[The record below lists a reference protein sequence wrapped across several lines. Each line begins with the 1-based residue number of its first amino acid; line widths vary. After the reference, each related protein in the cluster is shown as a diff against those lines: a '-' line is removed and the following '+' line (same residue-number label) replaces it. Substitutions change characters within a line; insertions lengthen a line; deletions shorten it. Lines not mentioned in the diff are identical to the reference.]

1 MRGLLYLAA
10 VSLVLVTGLLAV
22 DGTAVASNEIA
33 EREDLVCT
41 TCHDKPGS
49 KLLTDRGKYY
59 ELMRSLDGY
68 DEVTQ
73 VFGECTTC
81 HVRKPGSVKLTQT
94 GRLFQ
99 RLVDDMAGLR
109 IYLKEQHPTADAPEE
124 APSSDGD

>member
-1 MRGLLYLAA
+1 LYLAA

>member
-1 MRGLLYLAA
+1 LYLAA
-10 VSLVLVTGLLAV
+10 VSLVVVSGLLAA
-22 DGTAVASNEIA
+22 DGTATASNEIA

-49 KLLTDRGKYY
+49 KLLTDQGKYY

-109 IYLKEQHPTADAPEE
+109 TYLREQHPTADAPEE
-124 APSSDGD
+124 SPGAGRN